1 MSKILCII
9 FCFIL
14 NHSLLGQA
22 DFNSARISTMV
33 GSHLTFNFNSI
44 SEFSSGIT
52 KTNHTILGLSFSDL
66 SGGVSVSGWKITVK
80 APPPNVDFQG
90 SGGIN
95 TLELNVLEIQATNAG
110 VAVLP
115 AGDFKGWKELSN
127 AEQNLVE
134 HTTTEDRFSTST
146 QVNISY
152 RCGVTNKI
160 FGSNSDYYEAELELW
175 LRPVP

>member
-1 MSKILCII
+1 M

-14 NHSLLGQA
+14 NHSLLGQ

-44 SEFSSGIT
+44 SDFSAGIT

-66 SGGVSVSGWKITVK
+66 SGGVSVTGWKITVR
-80 APPPNVDFQG
+80 AVPFDVDFQG

-95 TLELNVLEIQATNAG
+95 TLDLDVLEIQATNAG
-110 VAVLP
+110 VGAFILP
-115 AGDFKGWKELSN
+115 PGDFKGWKELSII
-127 AEQNLVE
+127 EQNLVE
-134 HTTTEDRFSTST
+134 HATIEDRFSTET
-146 QVNISY
+146 QINISY

-160 FGSNSDYYEAELELW
+160 FGSNSDYYQAELEIYI
-175 LRPVP
+175 RPMP

>member
-1 MSKILCII
+1 M

-14 NHSLLGQA
+14 NHSLLGQ

-33 GSHLTFNFNSI
+33 GSHLSFNFNSI

-52 KTNHTILGLSFSDL
+52 KTNHTILGLSFSDK
-66 SGGVSVSGWKITVK
+66 SGGVSVSGWKITVI
-80 APPPNVDFQG
+80 APLPNVDFQG

-95 TLELNVLEIQATNAG
+95 TLDLNVLEIQATNAG
-110 VAVLP
+110 VDVLP
-115 AGDFKGWKELSN
+115 AGDFKGWKELRN
-127 AEQNLVE
+127 IEQNLVE
-134 HTTTEDRFSTST
+134 HATAEDRFSTST

-160 FGSNSDYYEAELELW
+160 FGSNSDYYEAELELY